1 MIDMEILKRNK
12 GVIVFYL
19 LLTLGTLVIT
29 YNNEKELDIGTENR
43 YVYLER

>member
-1 MIDMEILKRNK
+1 MIDMKFLKRNK

-29 YNNEKELDIGTENR
+29 YNNDKKFETENG